1 MSAQLS
7 YYYKNRDR
15 ILQQQ
20 KIYYQINKHNMK
32 QYQRRSWK
40 QINNKIEELKT
51 INIQNINFML
61 DFGEF

>member
-7 YYYKNRDR
+7 YYYKNRDK

-40 QINNKIEELKT
+40 QINNKIERRIE
-51 INIQNINFML
+51 NH
-61 DFGEF
+61 

>member
-20 KIYYQINKHNMK
+20 KIYYQINKHNIRP
-32 QYQRRSWK
+32 YQRRSWK